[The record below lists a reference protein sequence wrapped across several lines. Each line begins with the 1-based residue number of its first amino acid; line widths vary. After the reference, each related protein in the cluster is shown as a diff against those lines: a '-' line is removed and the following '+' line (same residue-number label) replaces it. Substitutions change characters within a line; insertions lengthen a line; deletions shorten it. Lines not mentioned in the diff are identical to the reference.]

1 MILREESH
9 LVAIG
14 YGWFM
19 ATVATLVLGMDG
31 STSLGGSSDGITSV
45 VDRER
50 FLARRRTSDCL
61 IIGGNTARSERYEK
75 TPVPLVILSRSLPN
89 LISKNPLAHWW
100 NLPPADAVPRARA
113 QFGIEIL
120 IEGGISII
128 TELLNLGAIDQLE
141 LSVTQVSGGENR
153 IEISELLRHFSHI
166 NKTWNQEEETA
177 FYSCF

>member
-1 MILREESH
+1 MPSREEDP

-14 YGWFM
+14 YGWLM
-19 ATVATLVLGMDG
+19 ATVATLVLGVDG
-31 STSLGGSSDGITSV
+31 STSLGGSSDGITSA
-45 VDRER
+45 VDRAR

-61 IIGGNTARSERYEK
+61 IIGGNTARSERYQK
-75 TPVPLVILSRSLPN
+75 TPVPLVILSRSLPD

-100 NLPPADAVPRARA
+100 NLPPAEAVLRARA

-128 TELLNLGAIDQLE
+128 TELLDLGAIDQLE

-166 NKTWNQEEETA
+166 NKTRNQPEGTT